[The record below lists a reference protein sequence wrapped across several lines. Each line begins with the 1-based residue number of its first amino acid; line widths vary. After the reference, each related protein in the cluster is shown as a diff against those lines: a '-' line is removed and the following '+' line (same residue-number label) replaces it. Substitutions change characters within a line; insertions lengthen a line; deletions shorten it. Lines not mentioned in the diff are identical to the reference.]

1 MMKEILRNGA
11 ITGEIEF
18 TQSMASYTSGIITA
32 SGLVELK
39 KSLAQD
45 INDKNFED
53 QGIDSVTI
61 SHSIVV
67 LGWGID
73 KASNTKYWILRN
85 SYGDDWGDKGDFK
98 VKRGTNDF
106 GIESLS
112 SGYDVVLCSEANC

>member
-1 MMKEILRNGA
+1 
-11 ITGEIEF
+11 
-18 TQSMASYTSGIITA
+18 MASYTSGIITA

-67 LGWGID
+67 LGWGVD